1 MTAVEKGLSTWDVFI
16 CHASE
21 DKDEI
26 ARPLA
31 NELRRKGIEVWYDE
45 FSIQPGDSFI
55 ESVEKGL
62 RGSLYGILIISKNFF
77 KKN

>member
-1 MTAVEKGLSTWDVFI
+1 M
-16 CHASE
+16 
-21 DKDEI
+21 
-26 ARPLA
+26 A